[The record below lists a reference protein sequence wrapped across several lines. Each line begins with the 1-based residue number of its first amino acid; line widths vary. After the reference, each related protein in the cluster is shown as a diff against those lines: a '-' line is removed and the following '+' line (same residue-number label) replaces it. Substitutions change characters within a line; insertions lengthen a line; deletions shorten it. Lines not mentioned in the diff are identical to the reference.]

1 MTETP
6 RPSSVFAV
14 NVFDQKTMRERLPR
28 DVYEQLVATVEG
40 GGPLSEAVANAVAM
54 AMKEWAI
61 HRGVTHYTHWFQPR
75 TEMTAE
81 KHMAFLSLDRK
92 GYPLETF
99 TGNELIQSEPDASSL
114 PSGGIRSTF
123 EARGYTAWDPTS
135 PAFILEDSGGGTLC
149 IPSVFISHDGTP
161 LDLKTPLL
169 RSLDALEP
177 RALRLLKLFGNRTVK
192 NVQVTVG
199 AEQEF
204 FLVDEE
210 VARRRPDLLYC
221 DKTVFGSLPPKAQQ
235 MEDHYFGSIHPRVL
249 AYMAEVEEELT
260 RLGVVIKTRHNEVAP
275 CQFEFAPLHC
285 EANLASDQNQV
296 TMGVMRKLARKHGFR
311 LLLHEKPFMGL
322 NGSGKHTNFSL
333 VDSEGRNL
341 LEPSNNQRRNLQFL
355 AFLTALLLGV
365 SRFGGLLRASVASA
379 GNMHRLGGNEAPPAI
394 MSVYLGE
401 VLSQL
406 LEEIKEGSFSD
417 MPDKSELNL
426 GLNRLPSVKVDNTDR
441 NRTSP
446 IAFTG
451 NKFEFRATGASQS
464 ISGPLTMIVALW
476 SWGIEGMAEMIE
488 KRTDGGWDI
497 TDAALDA
504 VRQAYRES
512 SMTCFDGN
520 CYSPEW
526 REEAGKRGLPLAD
539 STPEALALYLVPE
552 HRKLLDSLG
561 IMSDREI
568 VAYYETRLEQYCKTV
583 DIEMGLFSAMIWEG
597 ILPALSQ
604 QIGQEAQALH
614 HLPPSMERETQG
626 WREELHRLVR
636 LRQGIMEGTKRLES
650 LRKSLI
656 DLPLEEQGRH
666 LTEEGMPL
674 YEGLRAMCDEV
685 EGLVSLSLWPYPTY
699 RDIFSLA

>member
-1 MTETP
+1 MSP
-6 RPSSVFAV
+6 SARPSSMFGI
-14 NVFDQKTMRERLPR
+14 NVFDRQTLRERLPR
-28 DVYEQLVATVEG
+28 DIYDQLVAAVEG
-40 GGPLSEAVANAVAM
+40 GAPLGESVANAVAM

-61 HRGVTHYTHWFQPR
+61 AQGVTHYTHWFQPR

-92 GYPLETF
+92 GFPLETF

-135 PAFILEDSGGGTLC
+135 PAFIMEDSAGGTLF
-149 IPSVFISHDGTP
+149 IPCVFISHDGTP

-169 RSLDALEP
+169 RSLAAMEP

-204 FLVDEE
+204 FLVDED

-221 DKTVFGSLPPKAQQ
+221 GMTVFGSLPPKAQQ

-249 AYMAEVEEELT
+249 AYMGEVEEELT
-260 RLGVVIKTRHNEVAP
+260 RLGIVIKTRHNEVAP
-275 CQFEFAPLHC
+275 CQYEFAPLHG
-285 EANLASDQNQV
+285 EANLASDQNQL

-355 AFLTALLLGV
+355 AFLTAFLLGV
-365 SRFGGLLRASVASA
+365 SRYGGLLRASVASA
-379 GNMHRLGGNEAPPAI
+379 GNMHRLGGNEAPPTI

-406 LEEIKEGSFSD
+406 LEQIKEGSFGD
-417 MPDKSELNL
+417 MPDKGVLDL

-464 ISGPLTMIVALW
+464 ISGPVTMILALW
-476 SWGIEGMAEMIE
+476 SWGMERMAEMIE

-512 SMTCFDGN
+512 SFICFDGN
-520 CYSPEW
+520 CYSQEW
-526 REEAGKRGLPLAD
+526 REEAKRRGLPLAD
-539 STPEALALYLVPE
+539 TTHEALALYLVPE

-568 VAYYETRLEQYCKTV
+568 VAYYETRLEQYFKTV
-583 DIEMGLFSAMIWEG
+583 DIEMGIFSSMIWEG

-614 HLPPSMERETQG
+614 HLPEALQEETREWQG
-626 WREELHRLVR
+626 ELQRLVR
-636 LRQGIMEGTKRLES
+636 LRRSIMTGAQKLES
-650 LRKSLI
+650 LRKSLLFA
-656 DLPLEEQGRH
+656 DLEEQARR
-666 LTEEGMPL
+666 LTEEGLPL

-685 EGLVSLSLWPYPTY
+685 EGLVALSLWPYPTY
-699 RDIFSLA
+699 RDIFALR

>member
-1 MTETP
+1 
-6 RPSSVFAV
+6 
-14 NVFDQKTMRERLPR
+14 
-28 DVYEQLVATVEG
+28 
-40 GGPLSEAVANAVAM
+40 
-54 AMKEWAI
+54 
-61 HRGVTHYTHWFQPR
+61 
-75 TEMTAE
+75 
-81 KHMAFLSLDRK
+81 
-92 GYPLETF
+92 
-99 TGNELIQSEPDASSL
+99 
-114 PSGGIRSTF
+114 
-123 EARGYTAWDPTS
+123 
-135 PAFILEDSGGGTLC
+135 
-149 IPSVFISHDGTP
+149 
-161 LDLKTPLL
+161 
-169 RSLDALEP
+169 
-177 RALRLLKLFGNRTVK
+177 
-192 NVQVTVG
+192 
-199 AEQEF
+199 
-204 FLVDEE
+204 
-210 VARRRPDLLYC
+210 
-221 DKTVFGSLPPKAQQ
+221 
-235 MEDHYFGSIHPRVL
+235 
-249 AYMAEVEEELT
+249 
-260 RLGVVIKTRHNEVAP
+260 
-275 CQFEFAPLHC
+275 
-285 EANLASDQNQV
+285 
-296 TMGVMRKLARKHGFR
+296 
-311 LLLHEKPFMGL
+311 
-322 NGSGKHTNFSL
+322 
-333 VDSEGRNL
+333 
-341 LEPSNNQRRNLQFL
+341 
-355 AFLTALLLGV
+355 
-365 SRFGGLLRASVASA
+365 
-379 GNMHRLGGNEAPPAI
+379 MHRLGGNEAPPAI

-406 LEEIKEGSFSD
+406 LEEIKEGNFND
-417 MPDKSELNL
+417 MPDKGELNL

-464 ISGPLTMIVALW
+464 ISGPLTMIVTLW
-476 SWGIEGMAEMIE
+476 CWGMERMAEMIE

-504 VRQAYRES
+504 VRQAYKES
-512 SMTCFDGN
+512 SLTCFDGN

-568 VAYYETRLEQYCKTV
+568 IAYYETRLEQFSKTV

-614 HLPPSMERETQG
+614 HLPPSMERETEG

-636 LRQGIMEGTKRLES
+636 LRQGIMETAKRIDS

-656 DLPLEEQGRH
+656 CLSLEEQARR
-666 LTEEGMPL
+666 LTDEGMPL